1 MVLVWCGVYHYH
13 IHSVLL
19 LLTADYFGCL
29 LFLDQQVVKQET
41 TSRACKRI
49 TEMGGFDFME
59 LKPLRIAAVR
69 YVSLISVGMPTK
81 LLTITGELKDLSE
94 VLMCHPQ
101 IPIPVWNSNIR
112 FVNTFCSRKIPFIV
126 MWIKNVQLGWKVS
139 GPKRRWID
147 FYIIHSYWISSNRQ

>member
-1 MVLVWCGVYHYH
+1 
-13 IHSVLL
+13 
-19 LLTADYFGCL
+19 
-29 LFLDQQVVKQET
+29 
-41 TSRACKRI
+41 
-49 TEMGGFDFME
+49 MGGFDFME

-101 IPIPVWNSNIR
+101 IPIPVSNSNIR

-126 MWIKNVQLGWKVS
+126 M
-139 GPKRRWID
+139 
-147 FYIIHSYWISSNRQ
+147 